1 MERKRTERGPKNIK
15 SELVDDETQNDRSDK
30 EKNRQLAIHLL
41 RTHTGKLSGWGSKK
55 GLVQVADISEHY
67 QWLKKLG
74 EGAYGTVWE
83 AVNVKEQENN
93 LKKYAVK
100 IIEKSSI
107 ETNL

>member
-1 MERKRTERGPKNIK
+1 M
-15 SELVDDETQNDRSDK
+15 
-30 EKNRQLAIHLL
+30 
-41 RTHTGKLSGWGSKK
+41 
-55 GLVQVADISEHY
+55 QVADISEHY